1 MLNPFLGIILNASF
15 KYPLSWAHDM
25 HIMNTYN
32 HCTVLCEDFEN
43 SIWKSQPQVS
53 IWGRA
58 LGERGCANSGHS
70 FPLSKALL
78 RSCGPPRTLQWSWGL
93 KSLNHSSGPLYKLY
107 AYVCPMQSALYAI
120 TNRYIF
126 FKGHHLNTGYF
137 HSLLGLLGPDG
148 TNIWEANG
156 AKCITTIYTRKFAN
170 AHYAI
175 QQPQL
180 SDQKAS
186 FLLSLSLIDDNMEDY
201 FLHLFLQ
208 KYETKIFLKLCL
220 LCNSENLV

>member
-58 LGERGCANSGHS
+58 IGECGCANSGHS

-78 RSCGPPRTLQWSWGL
+78 CSCGPPRTLQWSWGL
-93 KSLNHSSGPLYKLY
+93 KSLNRSSGPLYKLY
-107 AYVCPMQSALYAI
+107 AYVCPMQSALYAV

-126 FKGHHLNTGYF
+126 LKGITLILATSILFQACLGLMGPKFQRLMVQTVLLLFTLENLQMLTMQFNNHSYPIRKHLSCCHC
-137 HSLLGLLGPDG
+137 HSLL
-148 TNIWEANG
+148 TMWRTISFTFFFRNI
-156 AKCITTIYTRKFAN
+156 KQRF
-170 AHYAI
+170 
-175 QQPQL
+175 
-180 SDQKAS
+180 
-186 FLLSLSLIDDNMEDY
+186 F
-201 FLHLFLQ
+201 
-208 KYETKIFLKLCL
+208 
-220 LCNSENLV
+220 